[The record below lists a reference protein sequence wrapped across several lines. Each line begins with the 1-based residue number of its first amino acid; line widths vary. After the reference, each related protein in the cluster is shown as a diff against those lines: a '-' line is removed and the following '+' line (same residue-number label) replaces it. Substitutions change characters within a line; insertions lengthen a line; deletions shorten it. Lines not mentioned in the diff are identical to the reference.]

1 MFQLVNRLSGKA
13 VDVPGASTGPGTE
26 LIQYTP
32 SEAPNQQFRFI
43 PVGGGLHE
51 IRTTH
56 GGTALSWDV
65 SGGGTADGARLVQW
79 NPTYADNQHWKVTDT
94 GDGYVTLTCARSG
107 KVLGITDRS
116 ASDGAT
122 LEQQTPDGSTQQQW
136 RRVNR

>member
-1 MFQLVNRLSGKA
+1 MFQLVNRHSGKA

-32 SEAPNQQFRFI
+32 SGAINQRFRFI
-43 PVGGGLHE
+43 PVGSGLHE

-56 GGTALSWDV
+56 GLSWDI
-65 SGGGTADGARLVQW
+65 SGGGTADGTKLVQW
-79 NPTYADNQHWKVTDT
+79 TPAYADNQHWKVTDT
-94 GDGYVTLTCARSG
+94 GDGHVILTCARSG

-122 LEQQTPDGSTQQQW
+122 LEQQTPDGSAQQQW
-136 RRVNR
+136 RRVSG